1 MTDHQSWTFK
11 GLPKTARINAI
22 VSLSLDPETID
33 SDFIRVKFH
42 KDQANA
48 KDYSH
53 EGPGFSFKKWQA
65 DNVSKYM
72 DSPEVQHFK
81 DDANAAKEAPRK
93 YGSGE
98 GNAPKQ
104 DL

>member
-1 MTDHQSWTFK
+1 M
-11 GLPKTARINAI
+11 
-22 VSLSLDPETID
+22 
-33 SDFIRVKFH
+33 KFH

-53 EGPGFSFKKWQA
+53 EGAGFSFKKWQA

-81 DDANAAKEAPRK
+81 ADASAAKTDPIK
-93 YGSGE
+93 YGSGD
-98 GNAPKQ
+98 NAPKQ
-104 DL
+104 DI